1 MNMYLSAEMMLQ
13 EVVWNKL
20 KSTLTMKVTRTR
32 FLNLDMDSKM
42 EFKTG
47 NTKKQIQSS
56 KKLRRSYLP
65 EIRDLNPVIFRSY
78 QLY

>member
-47 NTKKQIQSS
+47 NTKKN
-56 KKLRRSYLP
+56 KFKVPKSYLP

>member
-65 EIRDLNPVIFRSY
+65 DPTNCIEKVNLKFH
-78 QLY
+78 

>member
-47 NTKKQIQSS
+47 NTKKIKVPKSCGAVIYQ
-56 KKLRRSYLP
+56 RS
-65 EIRDLNPVIFRSY
+65 EI
-78 QLY
+78 